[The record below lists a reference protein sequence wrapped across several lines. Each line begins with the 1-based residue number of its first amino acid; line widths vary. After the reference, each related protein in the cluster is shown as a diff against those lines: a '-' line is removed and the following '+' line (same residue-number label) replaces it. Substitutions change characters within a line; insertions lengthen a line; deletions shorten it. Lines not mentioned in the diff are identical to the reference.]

1 MRKCKNEINK
11 FFGDYVIEVIVR
23 GLEVILVNWK
33 IVKVFNFFWVL
44 NIKYLENLVV
54 FWFLKIFKLIL
65 FFDLFL
71 I

>member
-1 MRKCKNEINK
+1 M
-11 FFGDYVIEVIVR
+11 IEVIVR

-44 NIKYLENLVV
+44 NIKYLEDLVV